1 MLIKFHLFCFLSF
14 SGVRVTVIKCPFRDW
29 HR

>member
-14 SGVRVTVIKCPFRDW
+14 SGVRVTGGYQVPLQRLT
-29 HR
+29 